1 LYKKVNINIFK
12 DKGIMMHKL
21 TAHDLTQ
28 NEAGHGLAQMLR
40 FYASQ

>member
-1 LYKKVNINIFK
+1 MI
-12 DKGIMMHKL
+12 HKL

-28 NEAGHGLAQMLR
+28 NEAGHGFAQMLR

>member
-1 LYKKVNINIFK
+1 MI
-12 DKGIMMHKL
+12 HKL

-28 NEAGHGLAQMLR
+28 NEAGHGLAQMLW

>member
-1 LYKKVNINIFK
+1 MIY
-12 DKGIMMHKL
+12 KL